1 MERIFTRLK
10 HLCRRYLILI
20 FEDCH
25 QSWKDITI
33 TIIVPSEKS
42 RYVFLYL
49 ISGEEKKT
57 RRTCHRI
64 RHPPTNGQY
73 VVTTPTPKNTLTNFI
88 EGGRKSRPLSTPP
101 IVTQITDESRII
113 LQEISLERVK
123 KLTGALSGASNRVAR
138 SEGGDGEREK
148 ERKEG
153 KRNTI
158 KGVHRSNPTRDGCGG
173 TGWLHARR
181 LSLSLARCVLPRR
194 GSRVIKEFRRG
205 RVLSGYPRRDS
216 GGNGVGKTGWS
227 PRGSTARNA
236 CTDERKN
243 KKGGGGGGRRRRR
256 RSGGRRRRTNGG
268 GGRRRRR
275 RRRIRQGGRLLE
287 PIYLYEHHSHT
298 PTRSNPCLHV
308 CTPRS
313 MYALAFLPRRFLM
326 LLCPPR
332 TSYRGS
338 RVVSLELYV
347 YAG

>member
-138 SEGGDGEREK
+138 KGGMAKERKK
-148 ERKEG
+148 ERKE
-153 KRNTI
+153 KEI
-158 KGVHRSNPTRDGCGG
+158 QSKACIGVIQRGTVAAGRAGFTLVDYRYRWPDACSLGG
-173 TGWLHARR
+173 ARG
-181 LSLSLARCVLPRR
+181 L
-194 GSRVIKEFRRG
+194 
-205 RVLSGYPRRDS
+205 
-216 GGNGVGKTGWS
+216 
-227 PRGSTARNA
+227 
-236 CTDERKN
+236 
-243 KKGGGGGGRRRRR
+243 
-256 RSGGRRRRTNGG
+256 
-268 GGRRRRR
+268 
-275 RRRIRQGGRLLE
+275 
-287 PIYLYEHHSHT
+287 
-298 PTRSNPCLHV
+298 
-308 CTPRS
+308 
-313 MYALAFLPRRFLM
+313 
-326 LLCPPR
+326 
-332 TSYRGS
+332 
-338 RVVSLELYV
+338 
-347 YAG
+347 

>member
-1 MERIFTRLK
+1 M
-10 HLCRRYLILI
+10 
-20 FEDCH
+20 
-25 QSWKDITI
+25 
-33 TIIVPSEKS
+33 
-42 RYVFLYL
+42 
-49 ISGEEKKT
+49 
-57 RRTCHRI
+57 
-64 RHPPTNGQY
+64 
-73 VVTTPTPKNTLTNFI
+73 
-88 EGGRKSRPLSTPP
+88 
-101 IVTQITDESRII
+101 
-113 LQEISLERVK
+113 
-123 KLTGALSGASNRVAR
+123 
-138 SEGGDGEREK
+138 
-148 ERKEG
+148 
-153 KRNTI
+153 
-158 KGVHRSNPTRDGCGG
+158 HRSNPTRDGCGG

-256 RSGGRRRRTNGG
+256 R
-268 GGRRRRR
+268 
-275 RRRIRQGGRLLE
+275 RRIRQGGRLLE
-287 PIYLYEHHSHT
+287 PTYLYEHHSHT